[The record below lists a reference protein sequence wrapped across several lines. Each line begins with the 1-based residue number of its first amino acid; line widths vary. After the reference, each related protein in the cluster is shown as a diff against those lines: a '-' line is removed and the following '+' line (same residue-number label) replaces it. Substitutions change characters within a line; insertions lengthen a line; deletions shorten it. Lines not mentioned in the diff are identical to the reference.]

1 MWQRATTSMSMSPR
15 GKWRG
20 ALEVAFLVFLAACAA
35 PAPRTLTVFAAASLT
50 DAFTQIGHDFESA
63 HPGVTVTFNFA
74 GSQTLRAQLD
84 AGAQADVLAV
94 AGDKDMD
101 AARASGIVTGTAS
114 ALATNPLIVIM
125 PPDNPAH
132 VASLSDLARPGLKV
146 VLASA
151 DVPAGRAART
161 VLTNLETPLGAGFS
175 ARVLANVV
183 SNEDNVRQVLA
194 KIKLGEADAGLV
206 YASDAFA
213 APEVRTL
220 PIPAENNV
228 RVSYPIAVLARAPA
242 PDLATAFVAYV
253 LSSTGQAA
261 LQKWGFSS
269 P

>member
-1 MWQRATTSMSMSPR
+1 MLPR

-20 ALEVAFLVFLAACAA
+20 ALGLTLLAFLAACAA
-35 PAPRTLTVFAAASLT
+35 PAPRALTVFAAASLT

-63 HPGVTVTFNFA
+63 HPGAAVTFNFA
-74 GSQTLRAQLD
+74 GSQTLRAQLE
-84 AGAQADVLAV
+84 AGALADVLAV
-94 AGDKDMD
+94 AGDSDMEAVR
-101 AARASGIVTGTAS
+101 AAEMLTGS
-114 ALATNPLIVIM
+114 VSVLATNPLIVIV
-125 PPDNPAH
+125 PADNPGR

-151 DVPAGRAART
+151 DVPAGQAARA
-161 VLTNLETPLGAGFS
+161 VLMNLETPLGAGFA
-175 ARVLANVV
+175 ARVFANVV

-220 PIPAENNV
+220 AIPAENNV
-228 RVSYPIAVLARAPA
+228 RVAYPIAVLARAPA
-242 PDLATAFVAYV
+242 PDLAAAFVAYV
-253 LSSTGQAA
+253 LSSAGQAV
-261 LQKWGFSS
+261 LQQWGFAS